1 MIGLRLHPERSSNLG
16 RLLKN
21 GVDWVGSLWQREI
34 PDARH
39 PNPQRSLRAIAD
51 LEEQVPRDHP
61 LRRIKAMAD
70 AALERLSPEFD
81 RMYA

>member
-1 MIGLRLHPERSSNLG
+1 MGPFG
-16 RLLKN
+16 N
-21 GVDWVGSLWQREI
+21 GEI
-34 PDARH
+34 PDARR
-39 PNPQRSLRAIAD
+39 PNPQRSPRAIAD

>member
-1 MIGLRLHPERSSNLG
+1 MGPFG
-16 RLLKN
+16 N
-21 GVDWVGSLWQREI
+21 GEI
-34 PDARH
+34 PDARR

-61 LRRIKAMAD
+61 LRRIKAMAE

-81 RMYA
+81 HMYA